1 VLPYGDV
8 PLTRAGGMRGRR
20 KRRDT
25 RRKRKQTVRERERER
40 GPLSEQVQSQVA
52 RPRPHGMTGV
62 GRRKCRIKVVNPCA
76 FVSLFRRTLF
86 RSVADYR

>member
-40 GPLSEQVQSQVA
+40 
-52 RPRPHGMTGV
+52 
-62 GRRKCRIKVVNPCA
+62 RKCRIKVVNPCA